1 MAIQQHRGRA
11 KTHLTQTCNVSQT
24 VVPYTFAMN
33 MQSLDIN
40 ALHVSER
47 EDNTASSVN
56 YWRTNPHG

>member
-33 MQSLDIN
+33 MQYVVIGYK
-40 ALHVSER
+40 R
-47 EDNTASSVN
+47 FT
-56 YWRTNPHG
+56 R